1 MQNQFSIQV
10 DVVIRHAT
18 PEDLRGLE
26 WFGLLTPFRETIE
39 RAYDRA
45 QKGEIIFLVATFND
59 FPIGQVWVDVT
70 KLAEDGV
77 GIIWALRVMEPFQNF
92 GIGTRLIQAAEQAIV
107 ERDLHTAEIGVS
119 FTNLKAKRLYERLGY
134 QVVRDHIERWS
145 YTSPEGETQQMQERE
160 WVLRKALESR

>member
-1 MQNQFSIQV
+1 MQNQFSIQA

-18 PEDLRGLE
+18 PEDLRRLE

-45 QKGEIIFLVATFND
+45 NQGEIIFLVAMFND

-107 ERDLHTAEIGVS
+107 ERDLHTAEISVS
-119 FTNLKAKRLYERLGY
+119 FTNLQAKRLYKRLGY
-134 QVVRDHIERWS
+134 QVVRNHIERWS
-145 YTSPEGETQQMQERE
+145 YTSPEGETRQMQERE